1 MLTKGKGKLTN
12 PFSGMAPKLTAG
24 TCSVSH
30 PQASFPPGCNIWAL
44 TKDLKITQAGDW
56 LSPEPSEDFQD

>member
-1 MLTKGKGKLTN
+1 
-12 PFSGMAPKLTAG
+12 MAPKLTAG

-30 PQASFPPGCNIWAL
+30 SQASFPPGCNIWAL
-44 TKDLKITQAGDW
+44 TKDLKIIQAGDW